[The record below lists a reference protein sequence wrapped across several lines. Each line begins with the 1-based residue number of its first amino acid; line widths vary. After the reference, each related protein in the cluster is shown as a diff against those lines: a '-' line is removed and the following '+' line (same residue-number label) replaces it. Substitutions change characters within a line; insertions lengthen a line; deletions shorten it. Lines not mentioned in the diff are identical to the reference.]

1 MQKFEVTILGC
12 SSATPTSKR
21 NPSAQLVN
29 IADRYFLIDCGE
41 GTQMQLRRYK
51 IKFQRIN
58 HIFISHMHGDHY
70 YGLMGLLS
78 SMHLLGRSA
87 DLHLYAPAVLKEI
100 IDIQYKHSDTR
111 LHYNLIFHPL
121 SHETPELIFEDD
133 KVSVQTIIL
142 NHRIPCTGFLF
153 REKNKARKISREKIT
168 EFKIPFQEL
177 NKIKLGADF
186 VTKEGAIISNERIT
200 GGPQPMFS
208 YAYCSDTCYD
218 EKVIKQVDQVDL
230 LYHEATFM
238 DDMQLRAKETFHTTA
253 KQAAQVA
260 VKAGVKKLIIGHY
273 SARYSDLE
281 PLLTEAQTVF
291 PNTVLA
297 IEGEKYKIE
306 ASADVLIKT

>member
-21 NPSAQLVN
+21 NPSSQLVN
-29 IADRYFLIDCGE
+29 IADRYFMVDCGE
-41 GTQMQLRRYK
+41 GTQVQLRRFK

-87 DLHLYAPAVLKEI
+87 DLHLYGPSVLKEI
-100 IDIQYKHSDTR
+100 IDLQYKHSDTR

-121 SHETPELIFEDD
+121 NNDKQEFIFEDE

-153 REKNKARKISREKIT
+153 REKNKPRKISKEKIL
-168 EFKIPFQEL
+168 EFKIPYTEL
-177 NKIKLGADF
+177 NKIKDGSDF
-186 VTKEGAIISNERIT
+186 VNKEGVTIANEKIT
-200 GGPQPMFS
+200 GGSLPLFS

-218 EKVIKQVDQVDL
+218 DKVIEQVKQVDL

-238 DDMQLRAKETFHTTA
+238 DDMEKRAKETYHTTA
-253 KQAAQVA
+253 KQAGLVA
-260 VKAGVKKLIIGHY
+260 RKGQVKKMIIGHY
-273 SARYSDLE
+273 SARYNELE
-281 PLLTEAQTVF
+281 PLLEEAQSIF

-306 ASADVLIKT
+306 D